1 MVKIRVHRVTTHTI
15 KHMKTCHLNFIDF
28 MNSLQSLSTH
38 YITQLIVLMKINF
51 LPTTLTTNIKIPTTQ
66 LQLSSCRDF

>member
-28 MNSLQSLSTH
+28 MNPLQTLSTH
-38 YITQLIVLMKINF
+38 YITQLIVIMKRKIGFYHSYYPYQNLNYSTPNF
-51 LPTTLTTNIKIPTTQ
+51 I
-66 LQLSSCRDF
+66 